1 MTETIYTKRLAIF
14 RNRLQS
20 FLDDGYT
27 VIVKSQQIYMMFY
40 KLQHKK
46 NGSIVTFTVY
56 LFKNYMIQK
65 RNGQTVYSGEI
76 IP

>member
-1 MTETIYTKRLAIF
+1 MTESIYVKRLAIF

-27 VIVKSQQIYMMFY
+27 VIVHSNQVFMLFY
-40 KLQHKK
+40 KLQHKR
-46 NGSIVTFTVY
+46 NGTIVTFKVY
-56 LFKNYMIQK
+56 LFKNWMIQK
-65 RNGQTVYSGEI
+65 RNGQTVYSGDI

>member
-1 MTETIYTKRLAIF
+1 MTESIYAKRLAIF

-40 KLQHKK
+40 KLQHKR

-65 RNGQTVYSGEI
+65 RDGQTVYKGDI

>member
-1 MTETIYTKRLAIF
+1 MTEKLGAKRLAIF
-14 RNRLQS
+14 RNRLKS

-27 VIVKSQQIYMMFY
+27 VIVKSEQIFMLFY
-40 KLQHKK
+40 KLQHKS

-56 LFKNYMIQK
+56 LFRNYMIQK
-65 RNGQTVYSGEI
+65 RDGRVVYQGEI

>member
-1 MTETIYTKRLAIF
+1 MTEKSGAKRLVIF
-14 RNRLQS
+14 RNRLKS

-27 VIVKSQQIYMMFY
+27 VIVKSNQIFMLFY
-40 KLQHKK
+40 KLQHKS

-56 LFKNYMIQK
+56 LFRNYMIQK
-65 RNGQTVYSGEI
+65 RDGRVVYKGEI

>member
-1 MTETIYTKRLAIF
+1 MTEKIAAKRLAIF
-14 RNRLQS
+14 RNRLRS

-27 VIVKSQQIYMMFY
+27 IIVKSEQIFMQFY
-40 KLQHKK
+40 KLQHKS
-46 NGSIVTFTVY
+46 NGSIVTLTVY

-65 RNGQTVYSGEI
+65 RNGRVVYQGEI

>member
-1 MTETIYTKRLAIF
+1 MTEKIAAKRLAIF

-27 VIVKSQQIYMMFY
+27 VIVHSNQVFMLFY
-40 KLQHKK
+40 KLQHKS
-46 NGSIVTFTVY
+46 NGTIVTFTVY
-56 LFKNYMIQK
+56 LFKNWMIQK
-65 RNGQTVYSGEI
+65 RDGRTVYSGDI

>member
-1 MTETIYTKRLAIF
+1 MTETFYAKRWAIF
-14 RNRLQS
+14 KNRLQS

-27 VIVKSQQIYMMFY
+27 VMFKTERIYMQFY
-40 KLQHKK
+40 KLRHKK

-65 RNGQTVYSGEI
+65 RDGQTVYKGEI

>member
-1 MTETIYTKRLAIF
+1 MTEKIAAKRLAIF

-27 VIVKSQQIYMMFY
+27 VITHSEQIVMTFY
-40 KLQHKK
+40 KLRHKS
-46 NGSIVTFTVY
+46 NGTIVTFTVY
-56 LFKNYMIQK
+56 LFRNYMIQK
-65 RNGQTVYSGEI
+65 RNGQKVYEGEI

>member
-1 MTETIYTKRLAIF
+1 MTEKIAAKRLAIF

-27 VIVKSQQIYMMFY
+27 VITHSEQIVMTFY
-40 KLQHKK
+40 KLRHKS

-65 RNGQTVYSGEI
+65 RDGRVVYQGEI

>member
-1 MTETIYTKRLAIF
+1 MTETLYTKRWAIF
-14 RNRLQS
+14 KNRLQS

-27 VIVKSQQIYMMFY
+27 VLFKSEQIFMQFY

-65 RNGQTVYSGEI
+65 RDGRVVYKGDI

>member
-1 MTETIYTKRLAIF
+1 MTEKIAAKRLAIF

-27 VIVKSQQIYMMFY
+27 VIVHSNQVFMLFY
-40 KLQHKK
+40 KLQHKS
-46 NGSIVTFTVY
+46 NGTIVTFTVY
-56 LFKNYMIQK
+56 LFKNWMIQK
-65 RNGQTVYSGEI
+65 RNGQTVYCGEI

>member
-1 MTETIYTKRLAIF
+1 MTEKIAAKRLAIF

-27 VIVKSQQIYMMFY
+27 VIVHSNQVFMLFY
-40 KLQHKK
+40 KLQHKS
-46 NGSIVTFTVY
+46 NGTIVTFTVY

-65 RNGQTVYSGEI
+65 RDGRVIYKGEI